1 MFDELYPVALECG
14 VDAVFYWD
22 MTFKEITAAIKAK
35 QKINKNELKQQAE
48 LLHSIAT
55 LVGIA
60 VNAPKKFPPFNK
72 AFPRLCE
79 PEEEIAQSQT
89 PVQQP
94 WEVMKAR
101 VNAYAAEAERRKRG
115 AKKNGDN

>member
-1 MFDELYPVALECG
+1 

-22 MTFKEITAAIKAK
+22 MTFKEIAAAIKAK

-60 VNAPKKFPPFNK
+60 VNAPKKYPPFEK
-72 AFPRLCE
+72 AFPKLCE
-79 PEEEIAQSQT
+79 PQENENTKEQK

-94 WEVMKAR
+94 WEIMKAR

-115 AKKNGDN
+115 AKKNGDK